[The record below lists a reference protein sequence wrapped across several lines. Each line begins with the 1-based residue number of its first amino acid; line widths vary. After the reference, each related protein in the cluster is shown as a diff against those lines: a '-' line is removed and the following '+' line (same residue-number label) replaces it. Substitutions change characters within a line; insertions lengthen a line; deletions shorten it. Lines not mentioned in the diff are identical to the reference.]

1 MGMPHAQRGMSL
13 FGIMLILICIGTI
26 ALVGLKIGPLYMEW
40 GKVTNSLESVVQEL
54 ATKKATKQDIINMLE
69 RRFQINDVSS
79 VDLKNKEHVVIKRVK
94 GGKMQITIAYEA
106 RAPLFKNLSA
116 VASFEKTVEAGT
128 GN

>member
-13 FGIMLILICIGTI
+13 FGIMLILVCIGTI

-40 GKVTNSLESVVQEL
+40 GKVTTSLESVTQEL
-54 ATKKATKQDIINMLE
+54 ATKKATKQGIINMLE

-94 GGKMQITIAYEA
+94 GGKMRITIAYEA

-116 VASFEKTVEAGT
+116 VASFEKTVEAGS